1 MAKRSTVDSRTG
13 VPDAGE
19 IQALWTGVLLP
30 PIAFLINLEV
40 AYALVP
46 KACASRSTLVL
57 HLVHAICFG
66 LVIVGGLVA
75 WRCWRVAGAVWP
87 GEGGGALSRSR
98 FIAGIGVLIS
108 GFVALAIVA
117 DWIPSIMLNPCQ

>member
-1 MAKRSTVDSRTG
+1 MTVDSRTS

-46 KACASRSTLVL
+46 KACASKSTLVL
-57 HLVHAICFG
+57 HLVHAVCLG
-66 LVIVGGLVA
+66 LVLLGGLTA
-75 WRCWRVAGAVWP
+75 WRCWRATGAVWP
-87 GEGGGALSRSR
+87 GEGGGPLARSR
-98 FIAGIGVLIS
+98 FMAGIGVLMS
-108 GFVALAIVA
+108 VFVALVIVA
-117 DWIPSIMLNPCQ
+117 DWIPSFMLNPCQ